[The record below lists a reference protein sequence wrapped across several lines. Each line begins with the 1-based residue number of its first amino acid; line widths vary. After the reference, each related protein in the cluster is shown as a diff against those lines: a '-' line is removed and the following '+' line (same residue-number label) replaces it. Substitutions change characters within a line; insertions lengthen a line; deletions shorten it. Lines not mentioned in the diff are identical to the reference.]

1 MTSPL
6 RPVKSSTY
14 PEAVK
19 HRRSISGVT
28 DKISVS
34 DDRIVEIVNDVI
46 QICPSSWNMQS
57 TRIFVTLGNE
67 HKKFWDTVISAAK
80 PSFLK
85 SQGEEA
91 WKRNEQRF
99 KYFRDAYGTN
109 PFVFTKLAV
118 SGRFL
123 SSKTTHPSRSC
134 MNGSLT
140 SPFTVFETFAEHS
153 NAMHQITLWIA
164 LELED
169 LGASLQHSHFVP
181 GVEFGILSSWSV
193 KAEIVFGAHSGKR
206 PTAPEKV
213 PVSNTVKV
221 YKWGMWLSRGG
232 GVSIASVV
240 T

>member
-99 KYFRDAYGTN
+99 KYFRDAYGT
-109 PFVFTKLAV
+109 
-118 SGRFL
+118 
-123 SSKTTHPSRSC
+123 
-134 MNGSLT
+134 
-140 SPFTVFETFAEHS
+140 TFAEHS

-232 GVSIASVV
+232 GFRLRRL
-240 T
+240 